1 MKNILFVDDDPLVLQ
16 GLRRML
22 HNMRGEWEMRFA
34 NSGAEA
40 LEMMAVKNA
49 DVVVSDMRMPNM
61 NGAELLNRV
70 MHLYP
75 KAVRFILSGYS
86 DTEMT
91 MQCVGGTHQFLSK
104 PCDAEMLK
112 SAVTRALEMD
122 RWLGNDEL
130 KGLISRMNS
139 VPSLPALYF
148 QILQELRSPQANLET
163 VGATIS
169 QDPAMTAKILQL
181 INSAFFGLSRR
192 VADPTEAV
200 MQLGLDTVK
209 SLVLAVHVFTE
220 YESRPELRKQVESL
234 QHHSLSTAIHATLIA
249 SMEHQD
255 RNLVGESFTA
265 GLLHDI
271 GKLVLVANLP
281 DVCEQA
287 AILARQ
293 KGIPVIEAEREL
305 FKVSHAEVG
314 GYLLGLWGLPIA
326 IVEAALFH
334 HTPSE
339 CRAVTGFSTLAAVHI
354 ANMAERENSGTLE
367 DLQRN
372 LDQPFLE
379 KAGLWKRLPA
389 YWEALTQAKQQK
401 QP

>member
-1 MKNILFVDDDPLVLQ
+1 MKSILFVDDDPLVLQ

-22 HNMRGEWEMRFA
+22 HSMRGEWDMRFA
-34 NSGAEA
+34 NGGAEA
-40 LEMMAVKNA
+40 LEMMAAKPA
-49 DVVVSDMRMPNM
+49 DVVISDMRMPGM
-61 NGAELLNRV
+61 NGAELLNNIMR
-70 MHLYP
+70 LYP

-104 PCDAEMLK
+104 PCNAEMLK

-130 KGLISRMNS
+130 KALISQMTS
-139 VPSLPALYF
+139 VPCLPSLYF
-148 QILQELRSPQANLET
+148 QILQELRSPLANLET
-163 VGATIS
+163 VGSTIA

-192 VADPTEAV
+192 VSDPTEAV

-220 YESRPELRKQVESL
+220 YETRPSLKKHVEAL
-234 QHHSLSTAIHATLIA
+234 QHHSLSTAIHASLIA
-249 SMEHQD
+249 SMENQD
-255 RNLVGESFTA
+255 RNVVGECFTA

-281 DVCEQA
+281 EACGQA
-287 AILARQ
+287 EKICLDHN
-293 KGIPVIEAEREL
+293 IPIIDAERQV

-314 GYLLGLWGLPIA
+314 GYLLGLWGLPIT
-326 IVEAALFH
+326 IVESALFH
-334 HTPSE
+334 HRPSD
-339 CRAVTGFSTLAAVHI
+339 CHMINGFSSLAAVHI
-354 ANMAERENSGTLE
+354 ANMAERENGGSLSQFTSHLE
-367 DLQRN
+367 K
-372 LDQPFLE
+372 PYLE
-379 KAGLWKRLPA
+379 KAGLWERLPA
-389 YWEALTQAKQQK
+389 YWEAFNKMNEMRK
-401 QP
+401 P